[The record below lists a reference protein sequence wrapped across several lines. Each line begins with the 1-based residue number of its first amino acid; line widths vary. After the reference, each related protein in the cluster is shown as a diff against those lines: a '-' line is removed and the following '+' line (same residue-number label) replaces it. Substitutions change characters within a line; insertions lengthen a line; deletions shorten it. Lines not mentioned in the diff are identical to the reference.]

1 MKKLRILLA
10 DDHVVM
16 RTGLRALLERQPNLE
31 VVGESENGRETIE
44 LVTSLKPDVVV
55 MDVGM
60 PVLNGIEATKTIVT
74 QHPTTAVVIL
84 SMHVDESY
92 IMRALKAGAR
102 GYLLKDS
109 APADLINAIQAVSQ
123 NKSFFSPKVSR
134 ILAED
139 YVRVLKQKGT
149 VDSYDLLTSRTVICK
164 GDNGK
169 WQPNYSNVLGSFAGG
184 AIANLYYPA
193 NDRHGASSVASAA
206 LIRIGEQ
213 ALANVLQQFVFPK
226 FTPHRSMR
234 IHAQP

>member
-10 DDHVVM
+10 DDHIIM

-31 VVGESENGRETIE
+31 VVGESENGRQTIE
-44 LVTSLKPDVVV
+44 LVDSLKPDVVV

-92 IMRALKAGAR
+92 VMRALKAGAR

-109 APADLINAIQAVSQ
+109 APADLIGAIQAVSQ

-139 YVRVLKQKGT
+139 YIRVLKQKGA
-149 VDSYDLLTSRTVICK
+149 VDSYDLLTSREREILQLIAEGKANKEVAATLNISPYTV
-164 GDNGK
+164 
-169 WQPNYSNVLGSFAGG
+169 
-184 AIANLYYPA
+184 
-193 NDRHGASSVASAA
+193 
-206 LIRIGEQ
+206 E
-213 ALANVLQQFVFPK
+213 
-226 FTPHRSMR
+226 THRSHILEKLNLHNPAELILYAVR
-234 IHAQP
+234 KGIIS

>member
-31 VVGESENGRETIE
+31 VVGESENGRETID
-44 LVTSLKPDVVV
+44 LAASLKPDVVV

-74 QHPTTAVVIL
+74 EHPNIAVVIL

-92 IMRALKAGAR
+92 VMRALKAGAR

-109 APADLINAIQAVSQ
+109 APADLLSAIQAVSQ

-139 YVRVLKQKGT
+139 YVRVLKQKGA
-149 VDSYDLLTSRTVICK
+149 VDSYDLLTSREREILQLLAE
-164 GDNGK
+164 GK
-169 WQPNYSNVLGSFAGG
+169 
-184 AIANLYYPA
+184 ANKE
-193 NDRHGASSVASAA
+193 VAAA
-206 LIRIGEQ
+206 LNISPYTVE
-213 ALANVLQQFVFPK
+213 
-226 FTPHRSMR
+226 THRSHILEKLNLHNPAELILYAVR
-234 IHAQP
+234 KGIIS